1 MTAKAPGLLA
11 MSETEF
17 LRQVLELA
25 AMLGWSGA
33 HFRPALTSR
42 GWRTPV
48 QGPLGAG
55 FPDLV
60 LVNVRR
66 RRVLFVE
73 LKSDAGKVSAD
84 QAAVLAALEEAGA
97 ETRVWRPRDWDVLQ
111 ADLECRS

>member
-1 MTAKAPGLLA
+1 MAAKAPAPPA
-11 MSETEF
+11 MSEAEL

-25 AMLGWSGA
+25 TMLGWSGA

-84 QAAVLAALEEAGA
+84 QAAVLAALKEAGA
-97 ETRVWRPRDWDVLQ
+97 ETRVWRPRDWNALQ
-111 ADLECRS
+111 ADLECRA

>member
-1 MTAKAPGLLA
+1 MLE
-11 MSETEF
+11 SEF
-17 LRQVLELA
+17 LRQVIELA
-25 AMLGWSGA
+25 ALYGFAAA

-97 ETRVWRPRDWDVLQ
+97 ETRVWRPRDFDVLQ
-111 ADLECRS
+111 ADLSA

>member
-1 MTAKAPGLLA
+1 MT
-11 MSETEF
+11 ETEF

-25 AMLGWSGA
+25 TLLGWSGA
-33 HFRPALTSR
+33 HFRPALTTR

-60 LVNVRR
+60 LVHVRR

-73 LKSDAGKVSAD
+73 LKSDTGKVSAD

-97 ETRVWRPRDWDVLQ
+97 ETRLWRPRDWDALQ
-111 ADLECRS
+111 ADLEGRHER